1 MKKVLLIVGAAALLI
16 SCKDNPIVSKVK
28 ETKQNVENTTNA
40 YKEVFNAQE
49 DIEKLSKVTPMTN
62 EELKAWLPD
71 EVDGMKRTSFKAG
84 AMAAMNIASIEA
96 TYTSEDQS
104 KEFKVE
110 IIDGAGEV
118 GAMAIIGMRMALSQ
132 EFEEETEYKIK
143 KTTKKGGVK
152 AIEESY
158 KDGSSSNVE
167 FLQDDR
173 FYIKAS
179 GRNMSINELWDLID
193 EIDSDDLG

>member
-1 MKKVLLIVGAAALLI
+1 MKKTLLILGAAILLI

-40 YKEVFNAQE
+40 YKEVFDAQE
-49 DIEKLSKVTPMTN
+49 DVEKLSKVTPMTN

-84 AMAAMNIASIEA
+84 TMAAMNIASIEA
-96 TYTSEDQS
+96 NYVAEDKS
-104 KEFKVE
+104 KEFKIE

-118 GAMAIIGMRMALSQ
+118 GAIALMGARMALSQ
-132 EFEEETEYKIK
+132 EFEEETEYKTK
-143 KTTKKGGVK
+143 KTTKKDGAK

-158 KDGSSSNVE
+158 KDGSRCTLE

-179 GRNMSINELWDLID
+179 GKKMDIDELWDLID
-193 EIDSDDLG
+193 EIDVDKLG

>member
-1 MKKVLLIVGAAALLI
+1 MKKTLLIIGTAALLI
-16 SCKDNPIVSKVK
+16 SCKDNPIMSKVK

-40 YKEVFNAQE
+40 YKEVFSAQE
-49 DIEKLSKVTPMTN
+49 DVEKLSKVTPLTN
-62 EELKAWLPD
+62 EELKTWLPD

-84 AMAAMNIASIEA
+84 TMAAMNIASIEA
-96 TYTSEDQS
+96 TFTTEDKS
-104 KEFKVE
+104 REFKVE

-118 GAMAIIGMRMALSQ
+118 GAIALMGMRMALSQ
-132 EFEEETEYKIK
+132 EFEEETEYKTR
-143 KTTKKGGVK
+143 KTTKKGGTK

-158 KDGSSSNVE
+158 KDKSRCNIE

-179 GRNMSINELWDLID
+179 GKNMDIGDLWDLID
-193 EIDSDDLG
+193 EIKVDKLG